1 LGQELGE
8 SQRAAC
14 DQIDGQ
20 QLPED
25 TGELHKNR
33 WESALVGIALLTLT
47 SASFLLLPA
56 AKLACQKPFLRQSS
70 PAPVLPHLTALH
82 TVSSTLGLAHV
93 SPYGSTAGNPC
104 LIEDVGEVLDPA
116 LEPVLQRCV
125 FKQGGRLLIRLGD
138 ADVDY
143 DPAFKLYITTKVA
156 NPHYLPEVCI
166 KVTLIN
172 FTVTMQVRCECAAV
186 QHGVEFSCL

>member
-1 LGQELGE
+1 
-8 SQRAAC
+8 
-14 DQIDGQ
+14 
-20 QLPED
+20 
-25 TGELHKNR
+25 
-33 WESALVGIALLTLT
+33 
-47 SASFLLLPA
+47 
-56 AKLACQKPFLRQSS
+56 
-70 PAPVLPHLTALH
+70 
-82 TVSSTLGLAHV
+82 
-93 SPYGSTAGNPC
+93 

-172 FTVTMQVRCECAAV
+172 FTVTMQVSQCAASLWLQCMQLGKV
-186 QHGVEFSCL
+186 QLAGLGQPASILMTSCLSYWVSPLALLGAHPAGLRRHTHMPSADIPGP

>member
-1 LGQELGE
+1 LL
-8 SQRAAC
+8 AA
-14 DQIDGQ
+14 
-20 QLPED
+20 
-25 TGELHKNR
+25 
-33 WESALVGIALLTLT
+33 
-47 SASFLLLPA
+47 
-56 AKLACQKPFLRQSS
+56 
-70 PAPVLPHLTALH
+70 
-82 TVSSTLGLAHV
+82 AH
-93 SPYGSTAGNPC
+93 AGNPC

-172 FTVTMQVRCECAAV
+172 FTVTMQVRWRVHLCAV
-186 QHGVEFSCL
+186 CHNPMGCLL